1 MMLTCATHDD
11 KQRAFRLGNGA
22 SQRRGH
28 IWPRLALAALLT
40 LTITACNAQKPD
52 QKPDLKG
59 ALEAPASRTAPF
71 SEPAVTAKIIDAV
84 TGQPL
89 AGVMVYGFYATSG
102 GGTLAGGSKFGQH
115 VKSFE
120 TATDANGVFRLEAW
134 DTGNRTINGQR
145 GNKFPLLAFYKPG
158 YDLWYDH
165 LSSITDYRPKSG
177 IAGTQVEIRD
187 GVRDWTKYPHRMAP
201 LSSERD
207 RYSAL
212 EDSGVAMMFEGACGW
227 EAYARTLL
235 VQHDEWKEILRM
247 SFPPEELR
255 ADGYSKGRFNHPN
268 LQLRA
273 AQTQISEVD
282 RLLKQRQ
289 MTTGASRCRDP
300 EILFSSKK

>member
-1 MMLTCATHDD
+1 MTPARHTHT
-11 KQRAFRLGNGA
+11 
-22 SQRRGH
+22 
-28 IWPRLALAALLT
+28 AALSFALT
-40 LTITACNAQKPD
+40 LILTVTITACNAQKPD

-134 DTGNRTINGQR
+134 DTGNREINGQR

-177 IAGTQVEIRD
+177 IAGTQAEIRE
-187 GVRDWTKYPHRMAP
+187 GVRDWTKYPHRMVP

-212 EDSGVAMMFEGACGW
+212 EDSGVAMMFEGECGW

-235 VQHDEWKEILRM
+235 VQHDEFKRWIQ
-247 SFPPEELR
+247 SVIPPGQID
-255 ADGYSKGRFNHPN
+255 ADGYGKGSYFHPDHRIN
-268 LQLRA
+268 GYSTR
-273 AQTQISEVD
+273 TQVD
-282 RLLKQRQ
+282 RLKKARA
-289 MTTGASRCRDP
+289 THTAEWKCSDPSRIFAD
-300 EILFSSKK
+300 KK